1 MAKFKEA
8 NLRRLRSDITIYIKI
23 SELGDTYTFKFT
35 KGRKIKQV
43 VTAMR
48 NVAKRFGYTPL
59 ELYNPRS
66 LNLPHFLTDAEIQQY
81 NEKVEELKQTLSDF
95 AEKEAEKCND

>member
-1 MAKFKEA
+1 MAKLQEK
-8 NLRRLRSDITIYIKI
+8 NLRRLRKDVTIYIKI
-23 SELGDTYTFKFT
+23 SELGDTYTFKFN

-59 ELYNPRS
+59 ELYSPIAMD
-66 LNLPHFLTDAEIQQY
+66 LPHFLTDAEIQQY
-81 NEKVEELKQTLSDF
+81 NDKVEELSETLAEF
-95 AEKEAEKCND
+95 AEKEGIYE